1 MIASFIVPPDLK
13 LSQTRLVCQSP
24 SLIVRAISSRKRSFC
39 PCCHKSSKSVHS
51 RYERT
56 LSDLPVSGKQVK
68 VIIVSRKFFCKNS
81 KCKRKIFTER
91 YATEIRPYYRCFDR
105 SVKLVSKLGLELGG
119 NKGAA
124 ICRTIGYPVSPSS
137 VLRIVKQIPLPPNI
151 MTSGTIGVDDWAY
164 KKGRNYGTII
174 VDLESR
180 EVIDLLPD
188 REAGTLA
195 QWLGTHPEVHTV
207 SRDRA
212 RTYALGIHT
221 GAPHAIQVA
230 DRFHLLVNLRDAFQN
245 SLHRHGKVL
254 KESFQAFSTQSG
266 KPEGPLTDNQYVNPG
281 LGKCAT
287 AAEDENTGLFV
298 GNVSPERQYKFQK
311 AQELHQKGYSIKSIA
326 NQLGAGRKTIR
337 KYIATESLKARKT
350 TTSRNLTNFS
360 GFESELQRLYSSKTT
375 FLSLFDHI
383 VGLGFNGKYTQF
395 CERMNML
402 INDGK
407 TSKTRDK
414 EHLPA
419 LKPVKTWSTSKLAF
433 MALSKRGILKEEDQN
448 FMDFLMLKSPEIHR
462 TFILAKSFKELFAEK
477 KEGSLR
483 EWIEKATSCESGLKR
498 FAKGIESDF
507 EAVNQAV
514 VSFISNGQVEGQVNR
529 LKTIKRKMYGRGGYH
544 LLRKMVLANSG

>member
-151 MTSGTIGVDDWAY
+151 MTSGTIGVDDRAY

-462 TFILAKSFKELFAEK
+462 TFILANLQGTFCGKKRRQSQRMDREGNILRIGTEK
-477 KEGSLR
+477 VCQR
-483 EWIEKATSCESGLKR
+483 
-498 FAKGIESDF
+498 
-507 EAVNQAV
+507 N
-514 VSFISNGQVEGQVNR
+514 
-529 LKTIKRKMYGRGGYH
+529 
-544 LLRKMVLANSG
+544 